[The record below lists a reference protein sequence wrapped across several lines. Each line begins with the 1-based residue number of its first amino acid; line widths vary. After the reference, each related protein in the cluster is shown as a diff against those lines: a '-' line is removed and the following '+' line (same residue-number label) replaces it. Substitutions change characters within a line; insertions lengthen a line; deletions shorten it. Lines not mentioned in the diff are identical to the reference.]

1 MFAMARLVTSTT
13 CTRLLYAREAPFH
26 ISRPYKK
33 LWNILPQNN
42 WLFCRDLCDLKTKS
56 ICYKYP
62 FRRRFSDKIS
72 EKGRGDE
79 LNYFLKLAREQFMKI
94 KKNRMKEIASDIE
107 KLEDDIKAI
116 EKQTSRRS
124 QKNREL
130 ILKEIEDLKAMLQ
143 RFKKSL

>member
-1 MFAMARLVTSTT
+1 MHQTIICTGSTFS
-13 CTRLLYAREAPFH
+13 YQP
-26 ISRPYKK
+26 
-33 LWNILPQNN
+33 
-42 WLFCRDLCDLKTKS
+42 
-56 ICYKYP
+56 
-62 FRRRFSDKIS
+62 RRFSDKIS